1 MKSKFLCVLFFLIC
15 SSSFAQEE
23 ITWQDL
29 AQVEFVDKYF
39 PDYGQ
44 YFLYPEFSSSVQA
57 LDGAKVTITGYF
69 LDIDPEGEI
78 FILSKGPMSACFF
91 CGIGGPETAMEVLFT
106 SKPSFKMDDII
117 TVTGTLKLN
126 ADDVNHFNYIL
137 TDSTGKLAQ

>member
-1 MKSKFLCVLFFLIC
+1 MKSKFFYVFFLLIC
-15 SSSFAQEE
+15 FSSFAQEE

-57 LDGAKVTITGYF
+57 LDGTEVTITGYF

-78 FILSKGPMSACFF
+78 FILSQGPMSACFF
-91 CGIGGPETAMEVLFT
+91 CGIGGPETAMEVHFS

-137 TDSTGKLAQ
+137 KDSKGKLAE